1 MGQMSDIVRRA
12 NIIDEEDEGLVRW
25 VALQLI
31 DGKKE
36 SEIRRML
43 SENSLFQSALS
54 PEAWNRLM
62 LLGITQAESMRSLV
76 VSRAELASTDY
87 LRLDSYQRRKNNIER
102 LERIIE
108 KAESQADSVSKLNS
122 VSFMVGGLM
131 KAQESMDKF
140 SGAQE
145 AAPAV
150 QINIGYDPLDQFRNV
165 IQKEATTI
173 IEIEPVES
181 SDEEE

>member
-1 MGQMSDIVRRA
+1 VGQMSDIVRRA

-87 LRLDSYQRRKNNIER
+87 LRLDSYQRF
-102 LERIIE
+102 L
-108 KAESQADSVSKLNS
+108 
-122 VSFMVGGLM
+122 
-131 KAQESMDKF
+131 
-140 SGAQE
+140 
-145 AAPAV
+145 PT
-150 QINIGYDPLDQFRNV
+150 
-165 IQKEATTI
+165 KE
-173 IEIEPVES
+173 E
-181 SDEEE
+181 